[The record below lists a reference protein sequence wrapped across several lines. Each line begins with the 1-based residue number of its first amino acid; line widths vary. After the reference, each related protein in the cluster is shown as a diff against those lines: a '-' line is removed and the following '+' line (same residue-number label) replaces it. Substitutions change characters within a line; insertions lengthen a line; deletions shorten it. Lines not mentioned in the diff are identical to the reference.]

1 MERTWKY
8 CEDML
13 RRMAESMGFMIVV
26 VPAKGKRL
34 ATWHIAQRRDGSVFR
49 ITVSYFSPAELLD
62 RMLNYYEAFDLR
74 GRVVDNPFFGTS
86 PEEIELRLA
95 VMGV

>member
-1 MERTWKY
+1 MELKWKQ
-8 CEDML
+8 CESL
-13 RRMAESMGFMIVV
+13 LARMANSMGCSLKTVPGNCPVRAYWYIV
-26 VPAKGKRL
+26 
-34 ATWHIAQRRDGSVFR
+34 QSGSPL
-49 ITVSYFSPAELLD
+49 TVEYYSPVELLD